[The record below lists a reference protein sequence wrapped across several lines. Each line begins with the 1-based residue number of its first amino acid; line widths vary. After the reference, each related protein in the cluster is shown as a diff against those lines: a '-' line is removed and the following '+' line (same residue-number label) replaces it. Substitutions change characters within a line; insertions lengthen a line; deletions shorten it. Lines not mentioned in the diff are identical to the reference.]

1 MELNEKVNKHKQI
14 TKLVYY
20 PQSLKF
26 SSIMRLHSQLHINS
40 TYRLS
45 NATNINF
52 IQEDSE
58 PALARLIANINKIE
72 LARSTCNSSAT
83 CETTSVFAIYLV

>member
-1 MELNEKVNKHKQI
+1 
-14 TKLVYY
+14 
-20 PQSLKF
+20 
-26 SSIMRLHSQLHINS
+26 MRLHSQLHINS

-72 LARSTCNSSAT
+72 LARSTSNSST
-83 CETTSVFAIYLV
+83 TSETTSVFSIYLV